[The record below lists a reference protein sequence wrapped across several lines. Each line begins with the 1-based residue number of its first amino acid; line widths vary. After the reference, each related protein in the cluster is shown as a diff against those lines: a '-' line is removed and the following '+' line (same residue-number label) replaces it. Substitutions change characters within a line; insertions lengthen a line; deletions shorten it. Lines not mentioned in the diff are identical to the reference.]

1 MESNNSNVQYTI
13 EPTLTYNDI
22 ADSSNN
28 LDEDSIQMKTQ
39 PTPMADSL
47 GIVVFHMN
55 ILYRSLIQ
63 RVTTS

>member
-1 MESNNSNVQYTI
+1 MENNQSHNMQYTI

-22 ADSSNN
+22 ADSSNK

-47 GIVVFHMN
+47 GILTFIWIIFIDH
-55 ILYRSLIQ
+55 
-63 RVTTS
+63 